1 MWDYG
6 QLLEADEREY
16 IKEKFRLEYESM
28 GQLEYTFLAEQIA
41 KAQKLIRVF
50 AYENLKFDGA
60 SEDDARIFSKSTV
73 SQRDIQ
79 RVFKLYAWLKKWF
92 SRESKFEAETNFR
105 ISVRA
110 VFISL
115 TLVYYF
121 RLSDDDFEDKT
132 EGVKKKGGFRKRFRE
147 VMKEERTIG
156 ECGIPVTFEKAL
168 NDELAWVSNAI
179 CLPKG
184 IAPTEALREN
194 IYAIIVC
201 TMTKTPVIIV
211 GPPGSSKTL
220 SFKIVA
226 SKFLGTK
233 SNKENIK
240 DSDLFKSL
248 DPQYY
253 QCSRK
258 STSHE
263 IEIVFQRAIM
273 RQKTFDEG
281 GIDSLSVVLMDE
293 AGIPEYRHESLKV
306 LHYFLDD
313 PQVRIV
319 IVSDASAL
327 AKIYEFHLIAFYC
340 QHLLYISPLFSF
352 RYHLLVC
359 LIQY

>member
-16 IKEKFRLEYESM
+16 IKEKFCLEYESM
-28 GQLEYTFLAEQIA
+28 GQLECTFLAEQIL

-60 SEDDARIFSKSTV
+60 SEDDARTFSKSTV

-92 SRESKFEAETNFR
+92 SRKSKYKAETDFR

-115 TLVYYF
+115 ALVYYF

-132 EGVKKKGGFRKRFRE
+132 EDVKKKGGFRKRFRE
-147 VMKEERTIG
+147 VMKEELTIG

-168 NDELAWVSNAI
+168 NDELAWVSNTI

-184 IAPTEALREN
+184 IALTEALREN

-201 TMTKTPVIIV
+201 TMTTTPVIIV

-233 SNKENIK
+233 SNMKNIK
-240 DSDLFKSL
+240 DSDYLFKSL

-253 QCSRK
+253 QCSRM

-273 RQKTFDEG
+273 RQKAFNEG
-281 GIDSLSVVLMDE
+281 GIDSLSVVLMDK
-293 AGIPEYRHESLKV
+293 AGILEYRHESLKV

-319 IVSDASAL
+319 
-327 AKIYEFHLIAFYC
+327 
-340 QHLLYISPLFSF
+340 
-352 RYHLLVC
+352 
-359 LIQY
+359 